1 MDRKL
6 RMGMVGGGKGSC
18 IGPVHRMAALMHGRI
33 ELVCGA
39 FSSTRI
45 KSRESGN
52 EYGLPESRL
61 YGTYREMFR
70 KEAKLP
76 EAERMDFVTV
86 VTPNNMH
93 YPIAMAA
100 LDAGY
105 HVVCDTPMT
114 VSLDEAVNLKRK
126 IEKTGQLF
134 CLTHAYTGYPMVR
147 QARRLVV
154 SGELGDVRRVVVE
167 YPQGWLA
174 IRQENQGLKQ
184 AMWRM
189 DPKRIGSTCAMA
201 DLGNHCENLAAYVTG
216 LEIAEVC
223 ADLKTFVKGR
233 PLDDDGNVMLRFSS
247 GAVGLLWATEV
258 GIGIENE
265 LRIRVYC
272 EKGSVEWTHGDP
284 NKLPVHWLDKPTE
297 ILQGGVACQR
307 NAGIESRLLSG
318 HPQGYVEAFA
328 TVYNDFAKTLTKVL
342 DGEELTETDVNFPE
356 VYDGIRGLAF
366 LDAVVKSSKSSEK
379 WTPVEM
385 PEA

>member
-1 MDRKL
+1 
-6 RMGMVGGGKGSC
+6 MGMVGGGKGSC
-18 IGPVHRMAALMHGRI
+18 IGPVHRMAALMHGHI

-52 EYGLPESRL
+52 MYGLTESRL

-70 KEAKLP
+70 KEAKIP
-76 EAERMDFVTV
+76 EDERMDFVTV

-93 YPIAMAA
+93 YPISMAA

-114 VSLDEAVNLKRK
+114 LSLDEAVNLKRK
-126 IEKTGQLF
+126 IIATGKQF

-147 QARRLVV
+147 QARQLVT
-154 SGELGDVRRVVVE
+154 SGELGEVRRVVVE

-189 DPKRIGSTCAMA
+189 DPKRIGATCAMA

-216 LEIAEVC
+216 LQVAELC

-233 PLDDDGNVMLRFSS
+233 PLDDDGNVMLRFDN

-265 LRIRVYC
+265 LRIRIYC
-272 EKGSVEWTHGDP
+272 EKGSLEWTHGDP

-297 ILQGGVACQR
+297 VIQGGVTCQ
-307 NAGIESRLLSG
+307 NNTATESRLLSG
-318 HPQGYVEAFA
+318 HPQGYIEAFA
-328 TVYNDFAKTLTKVL
+328 NIYNEFATTLSRIVNDEKPA
-342 DGEELTETDVNFPE
+342 ETDFNYPCVD
-356 VYDGIRGLAF
+356 DGIRGLAF
-366 LDAVVKSSKSSEK
+366 LEAVVKSSKSSEK
-379 WTPVEM
+379 WTTVEV
-385 PEA
+385 PEV